1 MQQERYMQQ
10 LVQQLRAHV
19 PKRETTRD
27 MIRTDLKPTRI
38 IKLFTRIIKRKSM
51 RQRMEMPG
59 DSEEESC
66 NSCNKPQHR
75 RATNRSLMP
84 TKDKESE
91 GLLQLLQQL
100 QQAATPA
107 THAVRVEG
115 DTHATDA
122 AVVHKALRIL
132 QKQARH
138 LASQPLRPLRSNSP
152 ADSSSKAADSSSKAA
167 EITMRHNCQGHADDD
182 IVCESGGAAQQS
194 ICVGG
199 RNDCRW
205 SFVLGKNSLSNN
217 SGIYTYICVCMYVC
231 MCVCMYIP
239 LRWAT
244 TQSATI

>member
-91 GLLQLLQQL
+91 GLLQLLQLCASRATRTRMLRWCTSCNSCNKPQHL
-100 QQAATPA
+100 QHTLCASRATRTLLMLRWCTRRSEFCKNKPA
-107 THAVRVEG
+107 T
-115 DTHATDA
+115 
-122 AVVHKALRIL
+122 
-132 QKQARH
+132 
-138 LASQPLRPLRSNSP
+138 
-152 ADSSSKAADSSSKAA
+152 
-167 EITMRHNCQGHADDD
+167 
-182 IVCESGGAAQQS
+182 
-194 ICVGG
+194 
-199 RNDCRW
+199 
-205 SFVLGKNSLSNN
+205 
-217 SGIYTYICVCMYVC
+217 
-231 MCVCMYIP
+231 
-239 LRWAT
+239 
-244 TQSATI
+244 